1 MEWIIPEWDL
11 NFLNDEWIIPEWN
24 FILPEWETT

>member
-1 MEWIIPEWDL
+1 MEWILPEWDL
-11 NFLNDEWIIPEWN
+11 NFLNDEWILPEWD